1 MKRPK
6 AVASDSREQR
16 GAEPEMLAALS
27 TQLGVSLAAKVYDL
41 GGARLKID
49 GAADGPDG
57 HPILCEACAHHGAVK
72 AGQARKII
80 ADAFKLVYAERAL
93 GVKARKVILLA
104 DEDAARAF
112 RGKGW
117 VAAAFRALE
126 IEVHVVSLPP
136 EVSERVREAQARQY
150 R

>member
-1 MKRPK
+1 MNQPK

-16 GAEPEMLAALS
+16 VAEPEMLAALGE
-27 TQLGVSLAAKVYDL
+27 QLGVSLAAKIYDL
-41 GGARLKID
+41 GGARLEID
-49 GAADGPDG
+49 GAAAGPDG
-57 HPILCEACAHHGAVK
+57 RPILCEACAHHGAVK

-93 GVKARKVILLA
+93 GVKVRKIILLA
-104 DEDAARAF
+104 DEEAARVF

-126 IEVHVVSLPP
+126 IEIHVVSLPP
-136 EVSERVREAQARQY
+136 DVSARVRQAQARQY